1 MAAAAISRDENWS
14 EARQVAYTVTG
25 QAAEDGDW
33 DGEGG
38 EDVSVELI
46 EEDEGGEAE
55 EEEEAEAEEERKNK
69 LGQCE
74 RNPLCTRGYRHGGRG
89 GHCSRTLRLTLTLT

>member
-1 MAAAAISRDENWS
+1 M
-14 EARQVAYTVTG
+14 TG

-55 EEEEAEAEEERKNK
+55 EEEEAEAEEERKNR

-89 GHCSRTLRLTLTLT
+89 GHCCRTLRLSSTLT

>member
-1 MAAAAISRDENWS
+1 M
-14 EARQVAYTVTG
+14 TG

-46 EEDEGGEAE
+46 EGDEGE
-55 EEEEAEAEEERKNK
+55 EEEEAEEAEEETEEQRKKK

-89 GHCSRTLRLTLTLT
+89 GHCSRTLRRTLTLT